1 MSYQS
6 RLRRLKSFIWLK
18 RSFPFLWPRSLGKL
32 PCLQAS
38 WQETDFPVPM
48 GDTPAA
54 PSQNQGAKF
63 KVHLILDLAFLWRSQ
78 LPRHNSHC
86 INTPW
91 PVQVRM
97 FPLTTKLCY
106 LWTKATACSIAF
118 LMWNHCL
125 RRQQG
130 EHHCCCYMADFFLMG
145 SNDFSSDSLPGFHPG
160 FVGPKAYLI
169 LAAFLKTK
177 THMTK
182 LGIIVS
188 IYLAWEITKNT
199 DIIKF
204 KQYTIFISSLK
215 CPCNT
220 IPFWFCFCFFACT
233 LNDFVTFFMEKRE
246 RCLIFHSIWL
256 IKICFSWLCFGE
268 VSPNFTNLHWQ
279 CHV

>member
-97 FPLTTKLCY
+97 FPLTTKLSVIYEPKRLHARLPSLCGITVWGASRENIIAVVTWLTSSWWVPTISLVTPCQGSIQG
-106 LWTKATACSIAF
+106 LW
-118 LMWNHCL
+118 
-125 RRQQG
+125 
-130 EHHCCCYMADFFLMG
+130 D
-145 SNDFSSDSLPGFHPG
+145 
-160 FVGPKAYLI
+160 PKL
-169 LAAFLKTK
+169 T
-177 THMTK
+177 
-182 LGIIVS
+182 
-188 IYLAWEITKNT
+188 
-199 DIIKF
+199 
-204 KQYTIFISSLK
+204 
-215 CPCNT
+215 
-220 IPFWFCFCFFACT
+220 
-233 LNDFVTFFMEKRE
+233 
-246 RCLIFHSIWL
+246 
-256 IKICFSWLCFGE
+256 
-268 VSPNFTNLHWQ
+268 
-279 CHV
+279 